1 MQIAQNTVFMFVYFV
16 YCILLSVC
24 AMINAQRNKN
34 TTNRKEQTNMKAYK
48 IFVDGLYI
56 GTEDFTPAE
65 VESIQRDEDITLV
78 RA

>member
-1 MQIAQNTVFMFVYFV
+1 MRYD
-16 YCILLSVC
+16 
-24 AMINAQRNKN
+24 KG
-34 TTNRKEQTNMKAYK
+34 TTKQEHTTRKEQTNMKAYK

-65 VESIQRDEDITLV
+65 VESIQRDEAITLV

>member
-24 AMINAQRNKN
+24 AMIKAQRNKN

>member
-1 MQIAQNTVFMFVYFV
+1 MHFAQNTAFNFVHFV
-16 YCILLSVC
+16 YCILVTVC
-24 AMINAQRNKN
+24 TMIKAQRNKN

-65 VESIQRDEDITLV
+65 VESIQRDEEITLV

>member
-1 MQIAQNTVFMFVYFV
+1 MQIAQNTDFMFVYFA
-16 YCILLSVC
+16 YCILIAVC
-24 AMINAQRNKN
+24 AMIRAQRNKN
-34 TTNRKEQTNMKAYK
+34 TTNRKEQTNMKEYK
-48 IFVDGLYI
+48 IFVNGIYI

>member
-16 YCILLSVC
+16 YYILLSVC

>member
-1 MQIAQNTVFMFVYFV
+1 
-16 YCILLSVC
+16 
-24 AMINAQRNKN
+24 MIKAQRNKN
-34 TTNRKEQTNMKAYK
+34 TTNRKEQANMKAYK

-65 VESIQRDEDITLV
+65 VESIQRDEEITLV

>member
-1 MQIAQNTVFMFVYFV
+1 
-16 YCILLSVC
+16 
-24 AMINAQRNKN
+24 
-34 TTNRKEQTNMKAYK
+34 MKAYK

-65 VESIQRDEDITLV
+65 VENIQKDTDITLI

>member
-1 MQIAQNTVFMFVYFV
+1 MHIAQNTVFMFVYFV
-16 YCILLSVC
+16 YCILISVC
-24 AMINAQRNKN
+24 AMIRAQRNKN

>member
-16 YCILLSVC
+16 YCILIAVC
-24 AMINAQRNKN
+24 AMIRAQRNKN

-65 VESIQRDEDITLV
+65 VESIQRDEEITLV

>member
-1 MQIAQNTVFMFVYFV
+1 
-16 YCILLSVC
+16 
-24 AMINAQRNKN
+24 
-34 TTNRKEQTNMKAYK
+34 MKAYK

-65 VESIQRDEDITLV
+65 VESIQRDEAITLV

>member
-65 VESIQRDEDITLV
+65 VESLQRDEDITLV

>member
-16 YCILLSVC
+16 YCILIAVC
-24 AMINAQRNKN
+24 AMIKAQRNKN

>member
-1 MQIAQNTVFMFVYFV
+1 MHLAQNTCASFVKY
-16 YCILLSVC
+16 SVLHTC
-24 AMINAQRNKN
+24 ASMRYDKG
-34 TTNRKEQTNMKAYK
+34 TTKQEHTTRKEQTNMKAYK

-65 VESIQRDEDITLV
+65 VESIQRDEEITLV